1 MFRHWFA
8 RSVATIGDAD
18 TKHALYSAWTLLRE
32 KLNKAR
38 TPETLSDALSE
49 GRQIMFSLAWT
60 ISGLLLALDAQR
72 DRDAVALE
80 VSRRWILDGEGLPGE
95 FAFPS
100 VLHVGL
106 TPMRPAGRERSDW
119 DCRIV
124 WGVHLF

>member
-1 MFRHWFA
+1 
-8 RSVATIGDAD
+8 
-18 TKHALYSAWTLLRE
+18 
-32 KLNKAR
+32 
-38 TPETLSDALSE
+38 
-49 GRQIMFSLAWT
+49 MFSLAWT

-106 TPMRPAGRERSDW
+106 APMRPAGTERSD
-119 DCRIV
+119 
-124 WGVHLF
+124 